1 MKSAKT
7 GWGSEMARLR
17 VLSES
22 ECEGEPSYV
31 PDDRLS
37 WLAVCPACRS
47 SKHYQPAFPGPYG
60 HVYRPPEALD
70 GTTPNPW
77 YTRPHVIRRG
87 ILRFLKKG
95 RRNVL
100 YGDGSVRTFTDEEFQ
115 ELGLPEEAWYEPPE
129 GRNKDATSRQAEPQA
144 IP

>member
-1 MKSAKT
+1 
-7 GWGSEMARLR
+7 
-17 VLSES
+17 
-22 ECEGEPSYV
+22 
-31 PDDRLS
+31 
-37 WLAVCPACRS
+37 
-47 SKHYQPAFPGPYG
+47 
-60 HVYRPPEALD
+60 
-70 GTTPNPW
+70 
-77 YTRPHVIRRG
+77 VIRRG

-129 GRNKDATSRQAEPQA
+129 GRNKDATSGQAEPQA